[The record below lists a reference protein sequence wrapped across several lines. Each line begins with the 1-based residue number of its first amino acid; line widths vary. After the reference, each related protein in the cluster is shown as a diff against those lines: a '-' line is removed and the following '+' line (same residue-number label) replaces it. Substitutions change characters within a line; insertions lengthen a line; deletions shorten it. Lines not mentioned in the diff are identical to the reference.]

1 VQACSKNIYS
11 SSLRSNHWR
20 VEVAYQY
27 PGAYKFQQQLHRIKR
42 VYPLLVSQYRDAAN
56 TLLHHSLI
64 IRMLLIRTLL
74 MTPPAAQSRHVLS
87 VTFAVPLE
95 PGRFL
100 LQLHHSFTE
109 SDGSATVSDI
119 RSTCF
124 LPFRV
129 RQNDSAPPC
138 AWVSKYQL
146 ASTSFTQH
154 PRQPS
159 GPLAQQVRTHHHITG
174 NVYGQHRST
183 PIIHNFHFADG
194 VRTFHLGAQLSM
206 PATSSTSSI
215 VGLPSDLSPAT
226 SPLRDIITTEAV
238 SSSPSQLP
246 CT

>member
-109 SDGSATVSDI
+109 SDGSATVIEPADVAGVDAQKDASI
-119 RSTCF
+119 ARSM
-124 LPFRV
+124 
-129 RQNDSAPPC
+129 
-138 AWVSKYQL
+138 
-146 ASTSFTQH
+146 
-154 PRQPS
+154 
-159 GPLAQQVRTHHHITG
+159 AQYV
-174 NVYGQHRST
+174 
-183 PIIHNFHFADG
+183 F
-194 VRTFHLGAQLSM
+194 
-206 PATSSTSSI
+206 SS
-215 VGLPSDLSPAT
+215 LPSSP
-226 SPLRDIITTEAV
+226 E
-238 SSSPSQLP
+238 
-246 CT
+246 